1 MKEISSSYFIPRDE
15 NPLLK
20 LFKRVRTMPL
30 YSFPHF
36 KDFDYRIKEHKDKY
50 FIHIDFDSFY
60 AQVEQRDNPRLRGKP
75 VAVGGSNDGRGI
87 VMTAS
92 KEARAM
98 GINKI
103 MSVKEALQIC
113 PNLICLPSYGP
124 KYEAILLRIMDIIEE
139 GYTPPE
145 YIEQYSIDECFI
157 DISPVVKSWKEAE
170 AIAKRLK
177 EDIMREEQLTVSL
190 GLSYNKTYAKLG
202 TKTKENP
209 DYFIVV
215 TPENKKEKLYH
226 LKVSKMWGIGSRIE
240 KRLYIHGI
248 KTVGELA
255 DANPLLLKKEFGI
268 NGILFYRMARGE
280 DTSGIHQRK
289 EHEKTLNH
297 HHTLD
302 KPIHEMHDLLQ
313 EIRRMGEY
321 ICRKLRAKKLAAKHV
336 MLAIRYPDLQFSHI
350 EGELPE
356 HTNDD
361 RIVYDIAVQLL
372 KRIMKTPDFKKR
384 GKVRMFGITV
394 FDLKQ
399 DLQRHNLS
407 LYEQRVN
414 LPYYALD
421 KLKEKYGDSII
432 RVGVGKA

>member
-1 MKEISSSYFIPRDE
+1 MKHISSSYFIPRDE
-15 NPLLK
+15 DPASK

-36 KDFDYRIKEHKDKY
+36 KDFDYRIKEHKDRY

-60 AQVEQRDNPRLRGKP
+60 AQVEQRDNPMLQGKP
-75 VAVGGSNDGRGI
+75 VAVGGSNEGKGI

-98 GINKI
+98 GVDKI
-103 MSVKEALQIC
+103 MSVRQALQIC
-113 PNLICLPSYGP
+113 PDLICLPSYGP
-124 KYEAILLRIMDIIEE
+124 KYEAILLHIMEIIENN
-139 GYTPPE
+139 YVPPE
-145 YIEQYSIDECFI
+145 YVEQYSIDECFI
-157 DISPVVKSWKEAE
+157 DISPVVKNWKQAE
-170 AIAKRLK
+170 LLARQLK
-177 EDIMREEQLTVSL
+177 ADILHEELLTVSL

-202 TKTKENP
+202 TKTKKNP
-209 DYFIVV
+209 DYFIII

-240 KRLYIHGI
+240 KRLYSLGI

-255 DANPLLLKKEFGI
+255 EANPLLLKKEFGI

-280 DTSGIHQRK
+280 DTSGIYQRK

-297 HHTLD
+297 HHTLNQ
-302 KPIHEMHDLLQ
+302 PLHNLHDLLQ

-321 ICRKLRAKKLAAKHV
+321 ICRKLRAKQLAAKNLV
-336 MLAIRYPDLQFSHI
+336 LAIRYPDLQFSHI

-356 HTNDD
+356 YTNDD
-361 RIVYDIAVQLL
+361 RIIYDVAVKLFE
-372 KRIMKTPDFKKR
+372 KVMRTPAYKKR

-407 LYEQRVN
+407 LYENRVT